1 MAIEKTIK
9 LNVDAQEA
17 LKELTK
23 LGNVFEE
30 DYQNADNL
38 TAEIGALED
47 ALYEMARAGKQGTK
61 EFDALA
67 AEVGKAKK
75 TIIETDMVIDGMS
88 QTMAQNLGGALGGI
102 TAGFEL
108 GAGVMGAFGV
118 ESEKVEEALLKVQSA
133 IAIAQGVQ
141 GIREA
146 IPAFRNLGKT
156 AKAALS
162 GIRSGIAA
170 TGIGLFVVA
179 LGTIVAYWD
188 DIKKAVSGVSEEQ
201 QKLNELNQKNAEAQI
216 EKLNAIEGQT
226 NQLKLQGKSEKEI
239 LEIKNRQID
248 AAIEEQEISIET
260 AKMTLQ
266 AQLEAEKRN
275 KSILEGILLFLTSP
289 LQILLGTIDTISE
302 GLVYLGAIE
311 EGLSL
316 RASMTESLAETI
328 FDPTDVEET
337 GNELIKEQE
346 KVLEELKERR
356 AGNQLAITDIERN
369 GSNERIDIARQEFD
383 AKIAEYLRLKQ
394 LDEDLAQWQKQHDE
408 EELARKKQ
416 MQDEIDAYLDAEL
429 AKEEAIINAQI
440 EADKIKEELAQAE
453 LEREIALKDAK
464 LSLASE
470 TFGALGELVQFLLVL
485 LQILA
490 LYYFQLS
497 LL

>member
-88 QTMAQNLGGALGGI
+88 QTMAQNLGGALGGV
-102 TAGFEL
+102 TSAFEL
-108 GAGVMGAFGV
+108 GTGVMGAFGV

-133 IAIAQGVQ
+133 MAIAQGVQ

-179 LGTIVAYWD
+179 LGSIVAYWD

-201 QKLNELNQKNAEAQI
+201 QKLNELNQKNAKAQI
-216 EKLNAIEGQT
+216 EKLNAIDGQT
-226 NQLKLQGKSEKEI
+226 NQLKLQGKSEREI

-275 KSILEGILLFLTSP
+275 KSILEGILLFLTAP
-289 LQILLGTIDTISE
+289 LQVLLGTIDTISE

-316 RASMTESLAETI
+316 RASMTESLAEI
-328 FDPTDVEET
+328 VFDPAEVQEE
-337 GNELIKEQE
+337 GEALIKEQE
-346 KVLEELKERR
+346 KVLAELIERR
-356 AGNQLAITDIERN
+356 AGNQLAITDIDKSASEKRKEDQQKEL
-369 GSNERIDIARQEFD
+369 SDKQQKLEQEAQLESEFREKKSQLED
-383 AKIAEYLRLKQ
+383 EYLQSKISKEQQEVNAVYDKYFALIEAAKQ
-394 LDEDLAQWQKQHDE
+394 YGEDTTL
-408 EELARKKQ
+408 L
-416 MQDEIDAYLDAEL
+416 
-429 AKEEAIINAQI
+429 EEAQQA
-440 EADKIKEELAQAE
+440 AIKEIQDRYQAE
-453 LEREIALKDAK
+453 REAAAEAERDRLEQECRP
-464 LSLASE
+464 
-470 TFGALGELVQFLLVL
+470 
-485 LQILA
+485 
-490 LYYFQLS
+490 
-497 LL
+497 